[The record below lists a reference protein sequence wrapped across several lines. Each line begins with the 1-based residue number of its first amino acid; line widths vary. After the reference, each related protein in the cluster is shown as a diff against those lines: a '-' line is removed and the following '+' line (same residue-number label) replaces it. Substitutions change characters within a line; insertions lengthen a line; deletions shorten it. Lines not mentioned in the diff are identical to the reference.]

1 MDEISQVVEL
11 ECKGVYY
18 LLNGSKETIALL
30 AKGIMAI
37 ADWKHE
43 RGLRKAGEC
52 SWAKIQEVSNGN
64 PVLLNFPK
72 EMFENSV
79 DNPNVDKMFD
89 GREKI
94 SPFELYCEEHGLRYC
109 TMPDLNPDDDYIPVA
124 VPAQDAGIHS
134 EQIKH
139 YMNKKVEREESKDS
153 AYDEAIV
160 EAKEELAN
168 AKTDEEKKAAKEK
181 LEALEDGKS
190 QNAAILT
197 ESKEQME
204 KDNVLEF
211 SEYLKMGKGTNF
223 EKDPKQALLQAE
235 MCGMIKEFMPNDC
248 MYPIREEAL
257 VPESKEIFYSQKAGE
272 NELRTVRRSFKT
284 AENGTVYSTYT
295 VVDPKEPGNVHIFS
309 DKGISQAEW
318 KEQLPELLAEAGMLA
333 TTPTTAIRTEERL
346 KAYVDGLDANF
357 SKAPEEEGQE
367 PISNEKAKEM
377 IEKTKEENLQKKSY
391 EDSLYTTVTVP
402 STAVMA
408 DGEQV
413 LSLELANGLVKDIE
427 LASMNSEEAQ
437 VKIKSDAYYKLER
450 TNGGESLING
460 EEVLAAIEK
469 NKSHVSTEALKAAR
483 SAARK

>member
-18 LLNGSKETIALL
+18 LLHGTKDTIALL
-30 AKGIMAI
+30 MKGVMAI

-43 RGLRKAGEC
+43 RGLKKAGEC

-72 EMFENSV
+72 EMFEDSV
-79 DNPNVDKMFD
+79 DNPNVDKLFD

-94 SPFELYCEEHGLRYC
+94 STFELYCEEHGLRYC

-139 YMNKKVEREESKDS
+139 YMSRKVEREESKDS
-153 AYDEAIV
+153 AYDEAIA

-168 AKTDEEKKAAKEK
+168 AKTDQEKQAAKEK
-181 LEALEDGKS
+181 LEALEEGKS
-190 QNAAILT
+190 QNADLLKQ
-197 ESKEQME
+197 SREQME

-223 EKDPKQALLQAE
+223 EKDPKLALMKEE
-235 MCGMIKEFMPNDC
+235 MCGIVKEFMPKDC

-272 NELRTVRRSFKT
+272 DELRTVRRSFKT

-295 VVDPKEPGNVHIFS
+295 VIDPKEPGNVHIFS
-309 DKGISQAEW
+309 DKGISSKEW
-318 KEQLPELLAEAGMLA
+318 KEQLPELLSEAGMLA

-357 SKAPEEEGQE
+357 SKAPEEGQE
-367 PISNEKAKEM
+367 LISNEKAKDLIKE
-377 IEKTKEENLQKKSY
+377 TKQDNLQKKSY
-391 EDSLYTTVTVP
+391 EESLYTTVTVP
-402 STAVMA
+402 SSAVLA

-413 LSLELANGLVKDIE
+413 LSLELAQGVVKDVE
-427 LASMNSEEAQ
+427 LTSMNKEEAQ
-437 VKIKSDAYYKLER
+437 VKIKSDAYYKMER
-450 TNGGESLING
+450 TNGGESLLNG

-469 NKSHVSTEALKAAR
+469 SKTYVSTEAIKAAR
-483 SAARK
+483 SLARK